1 MCVLICSPGH
11 YFAVNRYAL
20 GAPMVGYSPDAVEVG
35 VTTFVRKAGDGHT
48 GMCNEHISVD
58 SGNTT
63 VPPSDAPLANA
74 PVLFGVS
81 TLAGCQLGIHKSEFM
96 NCMALSLRAQNTL
109 DKGFGLDSLRCTF
122 FFALCFSF
130 CFRCP
135 STSTPPT
142 SPPLHLFFIIHFYF
156 NVDDFNSI
164 ILPIMYQCRYL
175 PAYADLPADN
185 INANINASW
194 ERSILD
200 HEEWL
205 ADNSRV
211 LNGSDS
217 NHSAPGL
224 EYFVRWS
231 STDR

>member
-35 VTTFVRKAGDGHT
+35 VTTFERKAGDGHT

-122 FFALCFSF
+122 FFLLFV
-130 CFRCP
+130 FRFVFGVRLP
-135 STSTPPT
+135 
-142 SPPLHLFFIIHFYF
+142 PPLQPPPLPHSTFFLSYIF
-156 NVDDFNSI
+156 
-164 ILPIMYQCRYL
+164 ILMLTI
-175 PAYADLPADN
+175 
-185 INANINASW
+185 
-194 ERSILD
+194 
-200 HEEWL
+200 
-205 ADNSRV
+205 
-211 LNGSDS
+211 
-217 NHSAPGL
+217 
-224 EYFVRWS
+224 
-231 STDR
+231 STQ